1 LNSGLEIRMSLDSW
15 VLRECELRVI
25 KQKESP
31 KYKNITQSKGMGVFM
46 CDKSIQLES
55 TNLAGEEYI

>member
-1 LNSGLEIRMSLDSW
+1 MSLDSW